1 MRLLVWEWRKLFRLP
16 ALWVFLG
23 LCLVL
28 NGVLLSAPSAL
39 DRAFFNHTSADAAA
53 LGQRV
58 DEDFQA
64 GLTTLPYTED
74 RDLLRQSTE
83 GMENIFAGYDTGRE
97 LTGFYRQ
104 VMKEDPVAQE
114 WMAWKYRLLQGR
126 VDHLARTGAAM
137 DLYVGPITHASHQYL
152 WDTLF
157 RAVVTEGLLLGLLC
171 ALYLVGHEELA
182 GTAALTCASRTGRKL
197 WRSKVLA
204 ALLAALGLYALLA
217 LCALGPYL
225 VLWDYGGIW
234 SASVSSQF
242 NYLVDMLYA
251 RPFLTWADFTVGGYF
266 AAMVAAGGGLVAVFW
281 SASVSSQFN
290 YLVDMLYA
298 RPFLTWADFTVGGYF
313 AAMVAAGGGLVAVFT
328 LIGAAAGLT
337 TGHTYGAAIA
347 AAALCA
353 LMLGLSSL
361 LANLGL
367 WSVYLFTTFAPV
379 NLWMSIGGWFTE
391 LGQAGAVPW
400 QETVGLTL
408 NLLAWG
414 GLTLLALRRFA
425 RKDVA

>member
-266 AAMVAAGGGLVAVFW
+266 AAMVAAGGGLVAVF
-281 SASVSSQFN
+281 
-290 YLVDMLYA
+290 
-298 RPFLTWADFTVGGYF
+298 
-313 AAMVAAGGGLVAVFT
+313 T

-400 QETVGLTL
+400 QETVGLAL

-414 GLTLLALRRFA
+414 GLILLALRRFA